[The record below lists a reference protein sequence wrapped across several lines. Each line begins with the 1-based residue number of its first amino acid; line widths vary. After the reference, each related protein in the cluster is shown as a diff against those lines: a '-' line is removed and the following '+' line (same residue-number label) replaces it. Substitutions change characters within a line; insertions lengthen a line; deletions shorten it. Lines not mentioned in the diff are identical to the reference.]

1 MALRLTPVNLAEIMW
16 TWLAG
21 VSERHTGVPPSFLHT
36 TGLPRLPDPEPC
48 AAFQSL
54 LGISTHKP
62 PLTLPELVNRSQP

>member
-36 TGLPRLPDPEPC
+36 TGLPRLPDPELMT
-48 AAFQSL
+48 AFQAL
-54 LGISTHKP
+54 RGISTQKA